1 MIRIL
6 SIIIAIY
13 LLFAFLRIMY
23 QIALGLLYVR
33 SAVTSSDDRPLVS
46 VIIPAWNEEVGVAKT
61 VRSVMANTY
70 KNIEI
75 IVVDD
80 GSTDHTADA
89 VRRVVDDYPRRR
101 HSLIRLISQL
111 NAGKA
116 GALNTGIDAASGRYV
131 LTLDADS
138 YLMPQSIEL
147 LEQAI
152 RHRKFGVAIGEVVV
166 GNTKTL
172 LGMAQHY
179 EYLVGFHFKRA
190 HHVMDSAFIF
200 PGALTMFRS
209 DILRQVG
216 EFTNYS
222 STEDLDISMRIK
234 SLGVK
239 VAYVDRAI
247 CVTEGASTLR
257 GLINQ
262 RTRWRHG
269 FIECMLA
276 RKEFVFGR
284 QKGKYLTFVDLPLSI
299 IGVIEIL
306 LLPIFVA
313 FVVLQLVH
321 LANPLILLLS
331 YLLLPMVVLLLG
343 EIREHDR
350 PPLGALALMPV
361 LALITNLVEY
371 VALCK
376 ALYRTVRR
384 KRTAWTSWQ
393 RQGIP

>member
-1 MIRIL
+1 MTETFTFV
-6 SIIIAIY
+6 IAAY
-13 LLFAFLRIMY
+13 LLFALLRTVY

-33 SAVTSSDDRPLVS
+33 PATIGNDERPLVS

-70 KNIEI
+70 KNVEI
-75 IVVDD
+75 IVVND
-80 GSTDHTADA
+80 GSTDYTADA
-89 VRRVVDDYPRRR
+89 VQSVVYNYPRRR
-101 HSLIRLISQL
+101 HSLIRLISQP
-111 NAGKA
+111 NTGKA
-116 GALNTGIDAASGRYV
+116 GALNTGIAAAKGKYI

-138 YLMPQSIEL
+138 YLMPQSIAL
-147 LEQAI
+147 LEQAM
-152 RHRKFGVAIGEVVV
+152 RHQEVGVAIGEVVV

-179 EYLVGFHFKRA
+179 EYLIVFHIKRA

-257 GLINQ
+257 GLISQ
-262 RTRWRHG
+262 RARWRHG

-284 QKGKYLTFVDLPLSI
+284 RKGKYLTFVDLPLSI
-299 IGVIEIL
+299 VNIFEVL
-306 LLPIFVA
+306 LLPVFVA
-313 FVVLQLVH
+313 FVALQFAH
-321 LANPLILLLS
+321 LANPLIIILS

-350 PPLGALALMPV
+350 PPLRALALMPV

>member
-1 MIRIL
+1 MIATL
-6 SIIIAIY
+6 SFIVAVY
-13 LLFAFLRIMY
+13 LLFAFLRILY

-33 SAVTSSDDRPLVS
+33 PTTTKNGERPLVS
-46 VIIPAWNEEVGVAKT
+46 IIIPAWNEEVGVAKT
-61 VRSVMANTY
+61 VKSVMASTY

-80 GSTDHTADA
+80 GSTDYTTDA
-89 VRRVVDDYPRRR
+89 VQRTVQNYPRRR
-101 HSLIRLISQL
+101 HSLIRLICQP

-116 GALNTGIDAASGRYV
+116 GALNTGIKAAKGSYI

-138 YLMPQSIEL
+138 YLMPQSITL
-147 LEQAI
+147 LEKAM
-152 RHRKFGVAIGEVVV
+152 RDDKFGVAIGEVVV

-200 PGALTMFRS
+200 PGALTMFRA
-209 DILRQVG
+209 DVLRRVG
-216 EFTNYS
+216 EFTDYS

-234 SLGVK
+234 ALGVK
-239 VAYVDRAI
+239 IAYVDRAI
-247 CVTEGASTLR
+247 CVTEGASSIK

-276 RKEFVFGR
+276 RKDFVWGLK
-284 QKGKYLTFVDLPLSI
+284 KGKYLTFVDLPLNI
-299 IGVIEIL
+299 IGVVEIL
-306 LLPIFVA
+306 LLPIFII
-313 FVVLQLVH
+313 FVVLQLLH
-321 LANPLILLLS
+321 IANPLIVIFS
-331 YLLLPMVVLLLG
+331 YVLLPMIILLLG

-350 PPLGALALMPV
+350 PPVRALALMPV
-361 LALITNLVEY
+361 FALITNFVEY

-376 ALYRTVRR
+376 ALYRTMRR

-393 RQGIP
+393 RQGIS